1 MHSAPLKSPAF
12 LRCAGFALACVAAT
26 ATAADGYV
34 SFGGR
39 PMLGI
44 EMSPVPLTI
53 QQQQGLNVEQGVL
66 VRQVFHNTA
75 AAGMG
80 VQPGDLVLSVNSNPI
95 TGMTSLR
102 TEVCINNI
110 GDPVSV
116 TVSRNGQQQTLNG
129 TLAQWPPGIPYE
141 PIDPNVE
148 EQFKQWQRRRIE
160 QNQEQ
165 VAGINQQIAE
175 IRNYLKQPHPEAATT
190 PDAAVAEAMNYLSL
204 IPGWRLAVDYGIK
217 AADVNIP
224 VASPVIETAVDE
236 PLAAAGQ
243 AWRISY
249 RTPAAP

>member
-1 MHSAPLKSPAF
+1 MRSLSRKTIRKSSVF
-12 LRCAGFALACVAAT
+12 LRCAGFTLALVAAQAAVAALAT
-26 ATAADGYV
+26 GADGYV

-66 VRQVFHNTA
+66 VRQVFPNTA

-80 VQPGDLVLSVNSNPI
+80 VQPGDVVVSVNSNPI
-95 TGMTSLR
+95 SGMPSLR
-102 TEVCINNI
+102 TEVGINNI

-129 TLAQWPPGIPYE
+129 TLAQWPAGIPYE

-160 QNQEQ
+160 QNQE
-165 VAGINQQIAE
+165 
-175 IRNYLKQPHPEAATT
+175 
-190 PDAAVAEAMNYLSL
+190 
-204 IPGWRLAVDYGIK
+204 
-217 AADVNIP
+217 
-224 VASPVIETAVDE
+224 
-236 PLAAAGQ
+236 
-243 AWRISY
+243 
-249 RTPAAP
+249 